1 MNEPKALD
9 AIDKRMLRIVQK
21 DASLSIREIP
31 RRLVFRKPHVG
42 KGYSGSMHR
51 A

>member
-1 MNEPKALD
+1 
-9 AIDKRMLRIVQK
+9 MLEAK
-21 DASLSIREIP
+21 LATIREIAT
-31 RRLVFRKPHVG
+31 HVGLSQTAFG

>member
-1 MNEPKALD
+1 MNEPKAMD
-9 AIDKRMLRIVQK
+9 AIDKRILLIVQK
-21 DASLSIREIP
+21 GASLSIREIATQVG
-31 RRLVFRKPHVG
+31 LRKPHVG